1 MNAKTRLITIAG
13 VGAAVVLG
21 LGVTIGWAATSGSGP
36 DGRYGSMMGGNDDR
50 GSGSMGSMMSMGMM
64 GMGDGNASSMHDGD
78 SMPMDADD
86 MRDMHGNSDGQ
97 MPMDADDMRDMHG
110 DDVDVDKM
118 IAACREA
125 ADSTSRTRSN
135 GGMMNPGSGMM
146 GEGSGMMD
154 GTR

>member
-1 MNAKTRLITIAG
+1 MDKEETMKTRLIAIAG
-13 VGAAVVLG
+13 VSAAVVLG

-36 DGRYGSMMGGNDDR
+36 DGRYGAMGSMMGGNDDR

-78 SMPMDADD
+78 S
-86 MRDMHGNSDGQ
+86 

-146 GEGSGMMD
+146 GEGSGMMG